1 MTNNKPTIDR
11 NAYIFHLVAFTNKP
25 REYGEKRTD
34 EEVEEEYRKLI
45 LMD

>member
-1 MTNNKPTIDR
+1 MSYEAR
-11 NAYIFHLVAFTNKP
+11 EAYTFYLVTFTNKP
-25 REYGEKRTD
+25 REYWEKRTD

>member
-1 MTNNKPTIDR
+1 MTDKTQDIDR
-11 NAYIFHLVAFTNKP
+11 NAYIFHLIAFTNKP
-25 REYGEKRTD
+25 HEYWDKRTD